1 MDISSRRDILITPK
15 RLGYARDKEKELYE
29 SLIGLTNSKQ
39 NEIQKLILQAIE
51 DIREELTDQ
60 ACSLEIAGM

>member
-1 MDISSRRDILITPK
+1 MDISSPRDILITPK